1 MRWLFQI
8 GLASFNRFL
17 RDDGWAIASH
27 VALSSLTSLFPF
39 LIFLTSLAGLF
50 GSQELAS
57 EATQTLFDAWPAR
70 VADPIVREVHA
81 VMTQA
86 RGGLLTLGGA
96 LALYFSASAV
106 EAIRI
111 ALNRAY
117 DAIETRP
124 WWVLR
129 LHSIAYVLIG
139 SIALLASSILLVLG
153 PLISS
158 ILKRVAP
165 DVMPAISISD
175 LLRYAIAGGALLV
188 ALTIAHLWLP
198 ANARQLRFRDIAPGV
213 LLTFVLSVAGSIS
226 FGLYLAEFANNYV
239 TTYAGLASF
248 MIALV
253 FLYLLAA
260 LTIFGGELNGA
271 LLAARR
277 SRLR

>member
-1 MRWLFQI
+1 M
-8 GLASFNRFL
+8 
-17 RDDGWAIASH
+17 
-27 VALSSLTSLFPF
+27 
-39 LIFLTSLAGLF
+39 
-50 GSQELAS
+50 
-57 EATQTLFDAWPAR
+57 
-70 VADPIVREVHA
+70 
-81 VMTQA
+81 
-86 RGGLLTLGGA
+86 
-96 LALYFSASAV
+96 
-106 EAIRI
+106 
-111 ALNRAY
+111 
-117 DAIETRP
+117 
-124 WWVLR
+124 
-129 LHSIAYVLIG
+129 
-139 SIALLASSILLVLG
+139 LG